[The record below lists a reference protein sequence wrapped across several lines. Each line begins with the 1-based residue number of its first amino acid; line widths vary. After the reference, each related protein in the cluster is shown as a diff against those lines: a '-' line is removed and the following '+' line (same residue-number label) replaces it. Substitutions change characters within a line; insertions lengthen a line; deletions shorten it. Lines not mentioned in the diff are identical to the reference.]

1 MKVVKTI
8 SIAMFVSTISLT
20 ALADSGH
27 HDDEGSKSS
36 IPEKA
41 YVNNQMPMMGKD
53 MPMMEMMQQRHAMMD
68 THMKKMETHM
78 ANVEALLE
86 QLVELQKTK

>member
-41 YVNNQMPMMGKD
+41 YVNNQMPIMGKD
-53 MPMMEMMQQRHAMMD
+53 MPIMEMMQQIPAMMD
-68 THMKKMETHM
+68 THMKKMEPYM
-78 ANVEALLE
+78 PNVEALLD
-86 QLVELQKTK
+86 QLVELQQTQ